1 MMPQYLTLAENVI
14 ESIKEEGECESDRK
28 IFFTLIILH
37 VRKQLKTSHLKI
49 NQEVCNSIFEDENHI
64 ADVSTVD
71 LSLIPRIDNDG
82 EFLLWLA
89 GFIQQITIDENKEE
103 QLPLS
108 TIMRQSVKSR
118 LGISAGNLAT
128 DVDYGQEIKNY
139 FLESTKNIERVG

>member
-1 MMPQYLTLAENVI
+1 M
-14 ESIKEEGECESDRK
+14 
-28 IFFTLIILH
+28 
-37 VRKQLKTSHLKI
+37 
-49 NQEVCNSIFEDENHI
+49 
-64 ADVSTVD
+64 STVD
-71 LSLIPRIDNDG
+71 LSLIPRIDNGG

-118 LGISAGNLAT
+118 SVISAGNLAT

-139 FLESTKNIERVG
+139 FLESTKNIERGD

>member
-1 MMPQYLTLAENVI
+1 MPQYLTLAENVI
-14 ESIKEEGECESDRK
+14 ESIKKEGEGECDRK

-37 VRKQLKTSHLKI
+37 VRKQLKTSHLKF
-49 NQEVCNSIFEDENHI
+49 NQEVCNSIFDDENHI

-71 LSLIPRIDNDG
+71 LSLIPRIDNGG

-108 TIMRQSVKSR
+108 TIMIQRPAR
-118 LGISAGNLAT
+118 
-128 DVDYGQEIKNY
+128 
-139 FLESTKNIERVG
+139 